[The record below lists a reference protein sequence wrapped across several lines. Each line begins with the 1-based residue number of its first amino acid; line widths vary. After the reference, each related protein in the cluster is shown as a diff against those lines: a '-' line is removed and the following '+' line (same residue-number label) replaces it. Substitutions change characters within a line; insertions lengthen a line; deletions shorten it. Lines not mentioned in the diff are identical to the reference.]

1 MSFPPPESGSDAP
14 ERTDFASLVTAP
26 VTAQPKR
33 RKQAR
38 TDFKSLGGGVKRAR
52 LVRRTA
58 TDLLLDALTPAL
70 IFTMV
75 ASVVFFLLDVR
86 YVFTAVHDSNMRVVA
101 FCFIMGVVALNRLI
115 ARDGSDES
123 MVYMFGL
130 AGAIGMYTLATT
142 SMYGV
147 GSVSRNFMND
157 NPWLA
162 TGFNMVIVVFIWWL
176 VNRLTHECCVDENR
190 TAGDI
195 GILRGTAKRIQR
207 AVQRDPDAAE
217 ASLARPRGWNTDT
230 ATVEASGPIYGLGA
244 FDPTTDHAPQ
254 KTKRAPVL
262 APAQRLARRHPGVSI
277 FYFSIPALFIFSIG
291 LAVVRHGGDRW
302 VLAGMFYM
310 GVYCVSALMLL
321 MLTSLGGLRQ
331 YFRARNISIPAGIG
345 PFWIGLGSI
354 MVAMVLLAALQM
366 PLPELPPLA
375 YIDEHVVDPWAIDQF
390 SLTMTDPISISEG
403 VVQKTQRTLDVIGK
417 GVLILFVV
425 FLVYAV
431 LRFAG
436 SLAARIA
443 RNRDRYPQLVRRI
456 FDALDR
462 LLMRLM
468 RLPSLP
474 SRIRRTRVSRN
485 IATCVRYRN
494 SLGDPEISQR
504 MTVSEHVAYAY
515 EALCALAYDL
525 AVPRRDGQTPYEFIA
540 AFPRELTG
548 LREEA
553 RELTDLY
560 VFSAYSPE
568 QLDMRVTD
576 RLRKFWITYNRVRNR
591 CLR

>member
-1 MSFPPPESGSDAP
+1 MSFPPPESDSDAP

-26 VTAQPKR
+26 VTVQPKR
-33 RKQAR
+33 RAPAR
-38 TDFKSLGGGVKRAR
+38 TDFASLGGGVKRAK
-52 LVRRTA
+52 LVHRTA
-58 TDLLLDALTPAL
+58 TDLLLDALTPIL

-86 YVFTAVHDSNMRVVA
+86 YVYTAVHNSNMRFVA

-123 MVYMFGL
+123 MLYMFGL

-142 SMYGV
+142 SMFGV

-162 TGFNMVIVVFIWWL
+162 TAFNMVIVVFIWWL

-190 TAGDI
+190 SAGDI

-207 AVQRDPDAAE
+207 AVQRDPDAGT
-217 ASLARPRGWNTDT
+217 SLARPRRWNADT
-230 ATVEASGPIYGLGA
+230 ATVEASRPFYGVGA
-244 FDPTTDHAPQ
+244 FDPLTDHVPEKPKQ
-254 KTKRAPVL
+254 APVV
-262 APAQRLARRHPGVSI
+262 APTQRLARRHPGISI
-277 FYFSIPALFIFSIG
+277 FYFSIPALFIFSVG
-291 LAVVRHGGDRW
+291 LPVVRHGGDRW

-310 GVYCVSALMLL
+310 GIYCVSALMLL

-331 YFRARNISIPAGIG
+331 YFRARNIKIPGGIG
-345 PFWIGLGSI
+345 PFWIGLGAV
-354 MVAMVLLAALQM
+354 MVAMVLLAAMQM

-375 YIDEHVVDPWAIDQF
+375 YVDEHVIDPWAVDQF
-390 SLTMTDPISISEG
+390 TLTVTDPLSISED
-403 VVQKTQRTLDVIGK
+403 VVRQTQRTLDVIGK
-417 GVLILFVV
+417 GVLVLFGA
-425 FLVYAV
+425 FLVYAA
-431 LRFAG
+431 LRFVG
-436 SLAARIA
+436 HLAARIA
-443 RNRDRYPQLVRRI
+443 RNRDRYPQFVRRV
-456 FDALDR
+456 FDAFDR
-462 LLMRLM
+462 LLMRLL
-468 RLPSLP
+468 RLPALP
-474 SRIRRTRVSRN
+474 SRVRRTRVSRN
-485 IATCVRYRN
+485 IATCVKYRN
-494 SLGDPEISQR
+494 SLGDPELSRR
-504 MTVSEHVAYAY
+504 MTVSEHVTYAY

-560 VFSAYSPE
+560 VFASYSPE
-568 QLDMRVTD
+568 ELDLRVTD